1 LDITP
6 QWSAAVQIEL
16 IARLALSLGLGAVIG
31 FERARS
37 RQPAG
42 LRTHMLVAVG
52 SCLFTI
58 ISAYGFQGSAV
69 DPTRIAAQIVSGIGF
84 IGAGAILH
92 ERGSIKGLTTAA
104 SLWAMAAVGM
114 ASGAGLYILALV
126 GTAMILATLWILERV
141 ADAARDVG
149 VLPPDPDESAK
160 PVGGNGE

>member
-6 QWSAAVQIEL
+6 QLSPAIQLEL
-16 IARLALSLGLGAVIG
+16 VARLALSLALGAVVG
-31 FERARS
+31 FERARNQ
-37 RQPAG
+37 QPAG

-52 SCLFTI
+52 SAMFTI
-58 ISAYGFQGSAV
+58 ISAYGFQGSSV

-114 ASGAGLYILALV
+114 ASGAGLYVVALA

-141 ADAARDVG
+141 ADAARDTG
-149 VLPPDPDESAK
+149 ILPPDPD
-160 PVGGNGE
+160 PPPDGGEEDQK